1 MCQWPQNIEQTLTNP
16 TNFYILMTIAIVFIY
31 QQQNSIFATIWAI
44 FISVIASESII
55 VEKSGRGNNIYLFC
69 KINFLLLVNLLKTC
83 SYTYRYHQSI
93 IKKNFW
99 VIESKFF
106 PCYAVKNL
114 QYWKGAFQGVGVVI
128 KKYLS
133 FLR

>member
-55 VEKSGRGNNIYLFC
+55 VEKSGRGNNIYLSC
-69 KINFLLLVNLLKTC
+69 KINFLLVVNLLKTC
-83 SYTYRYHQSI
+83 SYTY
-93 IKKNFW
+93 K
-99 VIESKFF
+99 
-106 PCYAVKNL
+106 
-114 QYWKGAFQGVGVVI
+114 
-128 KKYLS
+128 
-133 FLR
+133 